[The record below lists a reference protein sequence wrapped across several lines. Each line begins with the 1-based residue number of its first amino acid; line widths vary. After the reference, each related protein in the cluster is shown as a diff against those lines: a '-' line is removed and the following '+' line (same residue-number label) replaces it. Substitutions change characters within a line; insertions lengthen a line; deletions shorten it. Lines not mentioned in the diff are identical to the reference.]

1 MKKIELLVPT
11 DLQSIP
17 LYQYQEFLNT
27 FENPENMTDEEASLK
42 MLEIFCGVK
51 QKEGLKF
58 KMSDVSLVVDKLN
71 KILVSKPS
79 LITKFTLGGQKFG
92 FVPELSEL
100 SFGEYIDAEN
110 NLGDWNNIH
119 KAMAVLYRPIKEEY
133 KDKYTLKEYDG
144 DYYSEILK
152 NMPTSVAISCL
163 VFFYALETEL
173 LTHTLNSSLETLKIK
188 TQPLEQKRISE

>member
-11 DLQSIP
+11 DLHSIP
-17 LYQYQEFLNT
+17 LYQYQQFLKA
-27 FENPENMTDEEASLK
+27 FENPGNITEEEASLK
-42 MLEIFCGVK
+42 MLEIFCGVT

-58 KMSDVSLVVDKLN
+58 KMSDVYIIVDKLN

-79 LITKFTLGGQKFG
+79 LITKFTLGDQKFG
-92 FVPELSEL
+92 FVPELSDL

-110 NLGDWNNIH
+110 NLGDWDNMH
-119 KAMAVLYRPIKEEY
+119 KAMSVLYRPIKDEF

-144 DYYSEILK
+144 VHYAEILK
-152 NMPTSVAISCL
+152 NMPTSVAVSCL

-173 LTHTLNSSLETLKIK
+173 LNHTLNSSLKTLKIK
-188 TQPLEQKRISE
+188 TQPLEQKKISE

>member
-110 NLGDWNNIH
+110 NLGDWNNMH

-173 LTHTLNSSLETLKIK
+173 LNHTLNSSLKTLKIK

>member
-110 NLGDWNNIH
+110 NLGDWNNMH

>member
-17 LYQYQEFLNT
+17 LYQHQEFLNT

-58 KMSDVSLVVDKLN
+58 KMSDVSVVVEKLN
-71 KILVSKPS
+71 KILVTKPS

-92 FVPELSEL
+92 FVPELSNL

-110 NLGDWNNIH
+110 NLGDWNSMH

-133 KDKYTLKEYDG
+133 KEQYTLKDYDG
-144 DYYSEILK
+144 EHYSEILK
-152 NMPTSVAISCL
+152 NMPTSVAVSCL

-173 LTHTLNSSLETLKIK
+173 LNHTLNSSLKTLKIK

>member
-51 QKEGLKF
+51 QKEGLNF
-58 KMSDVSLVVDKLN
+58 KMSDVSVVVEKLN
-71 KILVSKPS
+71 KILVTKPS

-110 NLGDWNNIH
+110 NLGDWNNMH

-133 KDKYTLKEYDG
+133 KEQYTLKEYDG
-144 DYYSEILK
+144 VHYAEILK
-152 NMPTSVAISCL
+152 NMPTSVAVSCL

-173 LTHTLNSSLETLKIK
+173 LNHTLNSSLKTLKIK

>member
-11 DLQSIP
+11 DLHSIP
-17 LYQYQEFLNT
+17 LYQYQQFLKA
-27 FENPENMTDEEASLK
+27 FENPGNITEEEASLK
-42 MLEIFCGVK
+42 MLEIFCGVT

-58 KMSDVSLVVDKLN
+58 KMSDVYIIVDKLN

-79 LITKFTLGGQKFG
+79 LITKFTLGDQKFG
-92 FVPELSEL
+92 FVPELSDL

-110 NLGDWNNIH
+110 NLGDWDNMH
-119 KAMAVLYRPIKEEY
+119 KAMSVLYRPIKDEF

-144 DYYSEILK
+144 VHYAEILK
-152 NMPTSVAISCL
+152 NMPTSVAVSCL

-173 LTHTLNSSLETLKIK
+173 LNHTLNCSLETIMKKNQILEPKKI
-188 TQPLEQKRISE
+188 LD

>member
-27 FENPENMTDEEASLK
+27 FANPENMTDEEASLK

-58 KMSDVSLVVDKLN
+58 KMSDVSIVVDKLN
-71 KILVSKPS
+71 KILVTKPS

-110 NLGDWNNIH
+110 NLGDWNNMH

-144 DYYSEILK
+144 VHYAEILK
-152 NMPTSVAISCL
+152 NMPTSVAVSCL

-173 LTHTLNSSLETLKIK
+173 LNHTLNSSLKTLKIK
-188 TQPLEQKRISE
+188 TQSLEPKRISD

>member
-27 FENPENMTDEEASLK
+27 FANPENMTDEEASLK

-58 KMSDVSLVVDKLN
+58 KMSDVSIVVDKLN
-71 KILVSKPS
+71 KILVTKPS
-79 LITKFTLGGQKFG
+79 LITKFTLGDQKFG

-110 NLGDWNNIH
+110 NLGDWNNMH

-144 DYYSEILK
+144 VHYAEILK
-152 NMPTSVAISCL
+152 NMPTSVAVSCL

-173 LTHTLNSSLETLKIK
+173 LNHTLNSSLKTLKIK
-188 TQPLEQKRISE
+188 TRSLEPKKISD